1 MENIQR
7 QVTQHMQIQ
16 NDSQTFF
23 RETPKIKKCYD
34 DKHPI
39 SNQPSRFF
47 ATAKTHEFNTL
58 EEINFEDLKLCL
70 IIDQRGTYIYN
81 VSKVIAKYLKPLA
94 KDEFTISNILTFPDL
109 IKTLTNSDEY
119 EDVSY
124 DVEFLF
130 TIIPVKETINYIIN

>member
-1 MENIQR
+1 M
-7 QVTQHMQIQ
+7 
-16 NDSQTFF
+16 
-23 RETPKIKKCYD
+23 
-34 DKHPI
+34 HPI

-47 ATAKTHEFNTL
+47 ASAKTHEFNTL
-58 EEINFEDLKLCL
+58 EEIKFEDLKLCL

-81 VSKVIAKYLKPLA
+81 VSKLTAKYFKPLA
-94 KDEFTISNILTFPDL
+94 KDEFTIINILTFPDL

-130 TIIPVKETINYIIN
+130 TIIPVK